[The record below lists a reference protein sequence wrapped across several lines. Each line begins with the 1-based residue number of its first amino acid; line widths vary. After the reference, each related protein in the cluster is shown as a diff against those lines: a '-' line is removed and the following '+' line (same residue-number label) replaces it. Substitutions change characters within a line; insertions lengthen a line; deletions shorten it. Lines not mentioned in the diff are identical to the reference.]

1 MESPTRKNKI
11 PWWRHGYGNL
21 SDKISFLLSEITCHV
36 FIKYVYINLVKNP
49 LLKWNLSHNS
59 SFSNNNVTFFT
70 MKEIITS
77 LWLVVG
83 IIECNG
89 IMIKLPKK
97 DRLATFQWVMK
108 SSYVYFPYLGK
119 IFNTTMSNQNSAS
132 SKCYIWNTK
141 LIENIA
147 SSIHKPL
154 DISIAT
160 YREISLIK
168 VLIPLQRSDATCKGA
183 LLR

>member
-1 MESPTRKNKI
+1 MITEICQIKFPFFCRKS
-11 PWWRHGYGNL
+11 R
-21 SDKISFLLSEITCHV
+21 HV

-59 SFSNNNVTFFT
+59 SFSNNNVTSFT

-77 LWLVVG
+77 FWLVVG
-83 IIECNG
+83 IIECSG

-97 DRLATFQWVMK
+97 DELATFQWVMK

-119 IFNTTMSNQNSAS
+119 IFNTTMRNQNSAS

-147 SSIHKPL
+147 SSIHKPP